1 MLSAHARR
9 RPDAIAARCD
19 GASLSLGEL
28 DERSNRISN
37 ALRAAGLATGDRVV
51 FYVGNSLALVEAIA
65 GAWKAGAVAVPVNP
79 AFTGLELAF
88 IVRDCSPFAL
98 VYGPEQSDAVARH
111 VDADTGCMRLFV
123 GEPVPAGAQSLAEL
137 AASGDAG
144 GTFVL
149 APEPDDAMIG
159 YTSGTTGQ
167 PKGAI
172 LTHANLIH
180 AALTSNLLFGF
191 GPGQIFMATT
201 PLAHRT
207 GFGRLVFCFVSG
219 EQLIILRRFDVATA
233 VDAIERHGVNVYG
246 GVPTVAR
253 RLLDYIEH
261 TGRRC
266 ESLRIMGMTGEPF
279 PVSLKER
286 LFRLLPRVRLYS
298 FYGMTEA
305 GMPAYLAAEDQLRRP
320 ESVGRPTAGVEIRL
334 RDANGG
340 DLDVGDV
347 GEIWVRSGRPGTA
360 MVMRGYFNRPEAN
373 REAFDGDWLRTGD
386 LGRFDEDGFL
396 HLVDRTK
403 DMILSGGY
411 NIYSRE
417 VEMALESHPAV
428 GEVAVVAGPDAE
440 FGECVVAWVVLRP
453 AVRASAEDLIAH
465 CRERIA
471 SYKKPRHVFFI
482 DVLPRNVSAKI
493 AKAELRERARTML
506 DAPL

>member
-1 MLSAHARR
+1 MR
-9 RPDAIAARCD
+9 RPEAVAARCD
-19 GASLSLGEL
+19 GASLSFGEL
-28 DERSNRISN
+28 DERSNRIAN
-37 ALRAAGLATGDRVV
+37 ALRALGLAVGDRVV

-79 AFTGLELAF
+79 ALTGHELAF
-88 IVRDCSPFAL
+88 IVRDCRPFAL

-111 VDADTGCMRLFV
+111 LDADACGVRVFV
-123 GEPVPAGAQSLAEL
+123 GEPVPAGAIGLAEL
-137 AASGDAG
+137 AAGVDARAAPA
-144 GTFVL
+144 L

-180 AALTSNLLFGF
+180 AALTTNLVFGF

-207 GFGRLVFCFVSG
+207 GFGRLVTCFVSG
-219 EQLIILRRFDVATA
+219 EQLIILRRFDVTTA
-233 VDAIERHGVNVYG
+233 VDAIERYGVSVYG

-253 RLLDYIEH
+253 RLLDYIEQ

-334 RDANGG
+334 RDPEGG
-340 DLDVGDV
+340 DVGTGAV
-347 GEIWVRSGRPGTA
+347 GEIWVRSGRPGAA
-360 MVMRGYFNRPEAN
+360 MVMRGYFNRPDAN

-396 HLVDRTK
+396 HLVDRAK

-417 VEMALESHPAV
+417 VEMALESHPVV
-428 GEVAVVAGPDAE
+428 GEAAVVAGPDDE
-440 FGECVVAWVVLRP
+440 FGEGVVAWVVLRST
-453 AVRASAEDLIAH
+453 ARASAEDLIAH

-482 DVLPRNVSAKI
+482 DALPRNASARV
-493 AKAELRERARTML
+493 AKAELRERAGRML
-506 DAPL
+506 ATPS